1 MPRLKKAQHYILE
14 QILNKVTTHPKAHG
28 CVIGKS
34 ILSNAESHVNKA
46 VVINQDLKNFFPSIT
61 YKRIKG
67 VFKSFGYSEQVAVI
81 FALLCSEPKILDISL
96 LGENYFAQ
104 RGNRFLPQGSPCSP
118 AITNVLCKNMDYRLD
133 GIAKKY
139 GFNYS
144 RYVDDT
150 TFSGDKE
157 QFKNITAVLKYS
169 RKIIEDENFVVHP
182 EKLRIMKRH
191 QQQEVTGVV
200 VNEKPNVNKKSLK
213 RFRALLYQIEKD
225 GIKDKSWN
233 GGNNV
238 LAEIDGYANFIY
250 QINKEKG
257 IKYKEQ
263 VAKILGT
270 YNYKEAH
277 REKFVKVKQK
287 GIVKEVQSG
296 LGRFVKS
303 IFSFFK
309 K

>member
-1 MPRLKKAQHYILE
+1 
-14 QILNKVTTHPKAHG
+14 
-28 CVIGKS
+28 
-34 ILSNAESHVNKA
+34 
-46 VVINQDLKNFFPSIT
+46 
-61 YKRIKG
+61 
-67 VFKSFGYSEQVAVI
+67 
-81 FALLCSEPKILDISL
+81 LLCSEPKILDISL

-157 QFKNITAVLKYS
+157 QFKKITAILKYS

-200 VNEKPNVNKKSLK
+200 VNEKPNVNKKYLK

-277 REKFVKVKQK
+277 REKFVKVKQQ
-287 GIVKEVQSG
+287 GIVKEVQSE